1 MQIEN
6 ICTKLGELYTLY
18 ENFIW
23 KNDNTSLMIRFE
35 NNGIG
40 MMFFEGEYVT
50 EGFTIT
56 FKPEERALYEYI
68 VVRLF
73 LKVLGNVVIHN
84 IDNVFYNQR
93 HKGYVK
99 FVVDDEILF
108 AILKYIQVVGNENI
122 ITKDSDLIRF
132 MYGRIPLEQRV
143 KNDDLENLVDSY
155 YVFTKRR
162 LKEKEN
168 LHQMML

>member
-6 ICTKLGELYTLY
+6 ICLKLGELYTLY

-23 KNDNTSLMIRFE
+23 KNDKAKLMIRFE

-40 MMFFEGEYVT
+40 MMFFEEEYVT

-56 FKPEERALYEYI
+56 FKSEERALYEYI
-68 VVRLF
+68 AVRLF
-73 LKVLGNVVIHN
+73 LKVLGNVMIYN

-108 AILKYIQVVGNENI
+108 GILKYIQVVGNENI
-122 ITKDSDLIRF
+122 ITEDSDLIRF
-132 MYGRIPLEQRV
+132 MHGRIPLEQRF
-143 KNDDLENLVDSY
+143 KNDDLKMTIDNY
-155 YVFTKRR
+155 YAFTKRR
-162 LKEKEN
+162 LKEEEKSG
-168 LHQMML
+168 